1 MRARGGEDVKI
12 AIVDDDAAYR
22 RLLRAFAEQFAREN
36 GEMLEIVTAANGAA
50 FWNDYQA
57 DCQVIFLDVEMPL
70 MDGIATA
77 RMIRKVD
84 QTVQIIFLTNYS
96 QYAINGYEVNA
107 LDYVMKPLTY
117 FAFAQKFKKA
127 LAFADR
133 HADAEL
139 IIRNEHGV
147 IRLKA
152 GEILWVDSEKNYTV
166 YHTAKGK
173 YRERA
178 TMRDTMQRLAHMS
191 FAASTAGCLVNLAY
205 VRKVVEYDVY
215 IGEHVLPLSRGKKK
229 DFMEK
234 YIHYLTQGGER

>member
-1 MRARGGEDVKI
+1 MKI

-22 RLLRAFAEQFAREN
+22 RLLRTFAEQYARES
-36 GEMLEIVTAANGAA
+36 GETLETITAADGAA
-50 FWNDYQA
+50 FVSDYQA

-77 RMIRKVD
+77 RCIRKLD
-84 QTVQIIFLTNYS
+84 QSVQIIFLTNYS

-117 FAFAQKFKKA
+117 FAFAQKLKKA

-133 HADAEL
+133 HADTAL
-139 IIRNEHGV
+139 ILRSEHGV

-152 GEILWVDSEKNYTV
+152 GQILWVDGEKNYSV
-166 YHTAKGK
+166 YHTANGE

-178 TMRDTMQRLAHMS
+178 TMRDTMQRLAHMH
-191 FAASTAGCLVNLAY
+191 FAAATAGCMVNLAY
-205 VRKVVEYDVY
+205 VRKVVDYDVY
-215 IGEHVLPLSRGKKK
+215 IGEQVLPLSRAKKK

-234 YIHYLTQGGER
+234 YIHFLSHGGEK